1 MRIISILSILFLIII
16 TALVKNSTREIEN
29 DIFSKKDNLSLL
41 EKKYKLMVLELNFL
55 SSPEKLDKLNK
66 IYFED
71 NLKFIKLSKIK
82 KLILKNNQIIQKS
95 FENKVNEQY

>member
-55 SSPEKLDKLNK
+55 SSPEKLDK
-66 IYFED
+66 
-71 NLKFIKLSKIK
+71 
-82 KLILKNNQIIQKS
+82 
-95 FENKVNEQY
+95 